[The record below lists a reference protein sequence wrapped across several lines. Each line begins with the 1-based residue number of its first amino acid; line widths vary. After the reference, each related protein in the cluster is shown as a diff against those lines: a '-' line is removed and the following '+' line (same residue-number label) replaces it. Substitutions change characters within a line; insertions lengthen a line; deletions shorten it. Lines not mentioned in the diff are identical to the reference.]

1 MYWHSG
7 VRQVKVRRT
16 FLTLPEPNMGF
27 EVLLWSFGEVWQHGV
42 YVVEKLSSLQMCG
55 VYKHVTEGIV
65 VYGYVI
71 TWWTVYVKTIIVN
84 ASLSCLD

>member
-1 MYWHSG
+1 
-7 VRQVKVRRT
+7 
-16 FLTLPEPNMGF
+16 
-27 EVLLWSFGEVWQHGV
+27 
-42 YVVEKLSSLQMCG
+42 MCG

-84 ASLSCLD
+84 ASLPV